1 MDKRNERTALLAAGV
16 AGLWLGADFALARIT
31 QLRVLPALLPYSA
44 LTLVIAG
51 VVYLRERFSRRTE
64 ENKRDAALAATERVS
79 GSIFDEQ
86 TGDEP
91 FSIAQTR
98 QQFERFVVPAI
109 APLLAIGLTAWVWSL
124 YRQLQQP
131 VAAPEQRLLA
141 AAFLAG
147 QAFTT
152 FLFSRYL
159 LGIKMRGPG
168 IALGVMCIAALLAG
182 AATLAGEMG
191 YPPADRFAALT
202 LVTFTGILAIENF
215 INFLAEL
222 YRPRRRGG
230 EFCQSYESRLGGLL
244 TEPGA
249 WARNIAGALDYQFG
263 FKVSDTWLF
272 HFLETALLPLV
283 IFQLVVLYLLSCL
296 VFLAPDEAGI
306 LEHFGKPV
314 AQLTSGAH
322 LKLPWPFETVRRFP
336 VNRVLSFRI
345 GQGQAGQVEPSVIV
359 WSIPHV
365 QGEEQFLVAA
375 PRSGTDTNT
384 VPVNLVAFNI
394 PVEYQITN
402 IFSFAYNH
410 ADAARLVEQ
419 IAYRSLTQE
428 AAARDLFDL
437 MGDGQT
443 RIANSLRQRIQTE
456 TDHRQLGVEI
466 KFVGL
471 QGVHPPTQ
479 VAEAFE
485 SVIGALEQKEANIL
499 AAHAAAGRT
508 VTLAAANS
516 TKATLDATGYRAQR
530 TEISTAE
537 AQRFLI
543 LAQTAS
549 KSPRVFR
556 TNLYLGVLADALAE
570 TRKYIVP
577 ASAANEVIQINFEEK
592 LRPELFDLGTEK
604 KEK

>member
-1 MDKRNERTALLAAGV
+1 MDKRTERTALLAGLVAGV
-16 AGLWLGADFALARIT
+16 WLVVDLVLARVT
-31 QLRVLPALLPYSA
+31 QLQVLPALLPYPA
-44 LTLVIAG
+44 LALIIAG
-51 VVYLRERFSRRTE
+51 VIYLRERFTRRVADE
-64 ENKRDAALAATERVS
+64 KRDAALAATERVS
-79 GSIFDEQ
+79 SSIFDEQ
-86 TGDEP
+86 EGREP

-98 QQFERFVVPAI
+98 HQFERFVVPAI
-109 APLLAIGLTAWVWSL
+109 APLLAAGLAGWVWWL
-124 YRQLQQP
+124 FRQLHQP
-131 VAAPEQRLLA
+131 AATPNERLLA

-152 FLFSRYL
+152 FLLSRYL
-159 LGIKMRGPG
+159 LGIKLRGPG
-168 IALGVMCIAALLAG
+168 IAHGITCIAAVLAG
-182 AATLAGEMG
+182 VATLAGEMG
-191 YPPADRFAALT
+191 YPPADRFAALALT
-202 LVTFTGILAIENF
+202 AGAGILAVENF

-222 YRPRRRGG
+222 YRPRRRG
-230 EFCQSYESRLGGLL
+230 EEVCRSYESRLGGLL
-244 TEPGA
+244 TEPGT

-272 HFLETALLPLV
+272 RFLETALLPLV

-306 LEHFGKPV
+306 LEHFGQPV
-314 AQLTSGAH
+314 AQLDSGAH

-336 VNRVLSFRI
+336 VKHVLTFRI
-345 GQGQAGQVEPSVIV
+345 GQGQTAQAEPSVIV
-359 WSIPHV
+359 WSVPHV

-384 VPVNLVAFNI
+384 VPVNLVSFNI
-394 PVEYQITN
+394 PVEFQITN
-402 IFSFAYNH
+402 IVAFAYNH
-410 ADAARLVEQ
+410 ADATRLVQQ

-437 MGDGQT
+437 MGAGQAQ
-443 RIANSLRQRIQTE
+443 IAAALQHRIQIE
-456 TDHRQLGVEI
+456 ADRRQLGVEI

-485 SVIGALEQKEANIL
+485 SVIGALEQKEASIL
-499 AAHAAAGRT
+499 TAHAGAGRT
-508 VTLAAANS
+508 VTLAAADS
-516 TKATLDATGYRAQR
+516 AKATLEATGYRTQR
-530 TEISTAE
+530 TEISAAE

-543 LAQTAS
+543 QAQTAS

-556 TNLYLGVLADALAE
+556 TSLYLGVLAEALRD

-577 ASAANEVIQINFEEK
+577 ASAANEVIQLDFEEK

>member
-109 APLLAIGLTAWVWSL
+109 APLLAAGLATWVWSL

-577 ASAANEVIQINFEEK
+577 ASAVNEVIQINFEEK